1 MEPKELNEKEENQAT
16 KEKPKENAI
25 NNKVKSIE
33 IKEDFNIKIE
43 INKWEQKTNKETKK
57 LEVMFNIELYSE
69 LTKKK
74 WNVYHSIQDF
84 NNLIATL
91 SQYFPN
97 FPEIPKLKPP
107 EKENSSSIIITKA
120 STAIIDFINL
130 ISHRSDIINSKLYID
145 FFNLENHFIDYTK
158 YEPIEKIH
166 IKGLLYEVS
175 DMILLEKKEILIVGC
190 GNINDTV
197 LSKMNFWKKKEKKGL
212 VNIYKINYNQEKEK
226 GYYLYAQTF
235 SESEVS
241 CMSFIQDN
249 NNLLVG
255 YYNGTIEV
263 FEIPE
268 YSENRNEIIVLVAK
282 NNIEINNKKNRI
294 INIGYNSS
302 EKLYYCACYK
312 DILIYSG
319 KITEKTIENFFPGS
333 DEDLCGFYYIENYN
347 DILKDLI
354 IEMDT
359 FGKIYIG
366 TINKDKNWVNYLYV
380 LTEQMV
386 YISLFKIDLEYNH
399 IYIAD
404 KNGNLDILLLDIPQ
418 NINNEN
424 YSSNQIKVKI
434 TKILSTSLNSSN
446 KGKITSMI
454 TRNFPFKIN
463 DVCYN
468 PKKKEI
474 IIALENGTVQIF
486 SHFKNFPE
494 YVIYK
499 ENEDKKE
506 NKIINKIYFS
516 KLNSILYIGRA
527 EKDIYVYQ
535 MPENFNSEIN
545 RRLKDSNSFMI
556 LDGSKI
562 CRNAIEQGF
571 PKNSINFKKKNI
583 MNRMGLKTNGK

>member
-166 IKGLLYEVS
+166 IKALLYEVS

-226 GYYLYAQTF
+226 GCYLYAQTF

-268 YSENRNEIIVLVAK
+268 YSENQNEIIVLVAK

>member
-1 MEPKELNEKEENQAT
+1 
-16 KEKPKENAI
+16 
-25 NNKVKSIE
+25 
-33 IKEDFNIKIE
+33 
-43 INKWEQKTNKETKK
+43 
-57 LEVMFNIELYSE
+57 
-69 LTKKK
+69 
-74 WNVYHSIQDF
+74 
-84 NNLIATL
+84 
-91 SQYFPN
+91 
-97 FPEIPKLKPP
+97 
-107 EKENSSSIIITKA
+107 
-120 STAIIDFINL
+120 
-130 ISHRSDIINSKLYID
+130 
-145 FFNLENHFIDYTK
+145 
-158 YEPIEKIH
+158 
-166 IKGLLYEVS
+166 
-175 DMILLEKKEILIVGC
+175 
-190 GNINDTV
+190 
-197 LSKMNFWKKKEKKGL
+197 
-212 VNIYKINYNQEKEK
+212 
-226 GYYLYAQTF
+226 
-235 SESEVS
+235 
-241 CMSFIQDN
+241 
-249 NNLLVG
+249 
-255 YYNGTIEV
+255 
-263 FEIPE
+263 
-268 YSENRNEIIVLVAK
+268 
-282 NNIEINNKKNRI
+282 
-294 INIGYNSS
+294 
-302 EKLYYCACYK
+302 
-312 DILIYSG
+312 
-319 KITEKTIENFFPGS
+319 
-333 DEDLCGFYYIENYN
+333 
-347 DILKDLI
+347 
-354 IEMDT
+354 MDT